1 MERFSQLS
9 NCLKSDNALG
19 TSFWKS
25 SKAILPTLVVVWL
38 TTFIVTVLLGYWFS
52 RLIWSLGDG
61 SGVRTSENT
70 ARLVVL
76 TNIQLFFLNKHS
88 TEWPKHVIYI
98 VSWKRWFRQ
107 FVVSV
112 LILSWWRG
120 FSEFLCLPFPLTS
133 LYLFYFFFLI
143 GKVSFLFFF

>member
-76 TNIQLFFLNKHS
+76 TNIHLFFLNN
-88 TEWPKHVIYI
+88 
-98 VSWKRWFRQ
+98 
-107 FVVSV
+107 
-112 LILSWWRG
+112 
-120 FSEFLCLPFPLTS
+120 
-133 LYLFYFFFLI
+133 FF
-143 GKVSFLFFF
+143 